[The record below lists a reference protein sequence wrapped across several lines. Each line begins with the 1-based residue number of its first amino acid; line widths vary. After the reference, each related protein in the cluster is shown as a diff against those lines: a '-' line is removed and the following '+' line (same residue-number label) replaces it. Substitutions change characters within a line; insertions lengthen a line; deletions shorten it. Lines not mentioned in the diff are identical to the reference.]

1 MSFFCFINEGSS
13 RKHKRKGKVFIM
25 KKLLVVLMTGLLL
38 VSGCSSEKD
47 VTKSVDQAKESGF
60 IVGLDDTFAPMG
72 FRDDNNEVVG
82 FDIDLAKEVSERLG
96 FEITFQP
103 VDWEMKETEL
113 SQGNID
119 VIWNGL
125 TITEERSKVML
136 FSDPYMDN
144 TQMIA
149 VESGSDINAIAD
161 LVGKTIAVQKDSS
174 ALEAVNSNEAVRDNN
189 TIVEYDTNIECIMD
203 LEVGR
208 VDAIVVDEVL
218 GRYVMAQRGQEQY
231 KVLEEN
237 LQEEQY
243 GVAFRLSDTEL
254 QTAVNDT
261 LNQMKEDGTFD
272 SIYATWFAVN

>member
-1 MSFFCFINEGSS
+1 M
-13 RKHKRKGKVFIM
+13 M
-25 KKLLVVLMTGLLL
+25 KKLLAVLMTSLLL
-38 VSGCSSEKD
+38 VSGCSSEEV
-47 VTKSVDQAKESGF
+47 VTKSVEQAKESGF

-82 FDIDLAKEVSERLG
+82 FDIDLAKEVCERLG

-125 TITEERSKVML
+125 TITEERSKKML

-144 TQMIA
+144 TQMITVIA
-149 VESGSDINAIAD
+149 GSDINTIAD

-174 ALEAVNSNEAVRDNN
+174 ALEAVNNNETVRSNN

-203 LEVGR
+203 LEVER

-254 QTAVNDT
+254 ETAVNDT
-261 LNQMKEDGTFD
+261 LNKMKEDGTFD
-272 SIYATWFAVN
+272 AIYANWFSVN